1 MSAIKSYLYDLL
13 TDGNHLSN
21 IEMNQVSEIMKQQN
35 TFSFQL
41 QGQTKLRLDHHGI
54 SFSEDATG
62 EVLQVS
68 VGWGVCMDDNKT
80 LIQNAVEDYI
90 KKISQ
95 DPYLKENR
103 LFLNEIYQH
112 LHLSLMAED
121 MTEESCK
128 LRAVETDS

>member
-1 MSAIKSYLYDLL
+1 MSAIKSFVYDLL

>member
-1 MSAIKSYLYDLL
+1 MSAIKSFVYDLL

-128 LRAVETDS
+128 LRVVETDS